1 MMSDI
6 ELTPVHPKFVWVLR
20 IRAATSTLFLFLIAA
35 VLDGTVLR
43 ETIVPAGLVP
53 GVAALLG
60 LAFVAWLPRRRWRA
74 WAYREGEDELD
85 IRHGRL
91 VRVRTVVPFARVQH
105 IDVSEGPVERNL
117 GLATLILHTAGTR
130 AAAVPLPGLTRDEA
144 DGMRDRIRLKIR
156 QEPA

>member
-1 MMSDI
+1 MTNT
-6 ELTPVHPKFVWVLR
+6 ELTPVHPRFVWVLR
-20 IRAATSTLFLFLIAA
+20 IRAATSALFFFLVAV
-35 VLDGTVLR
+35 VLDATALR
-43 ETIVPAGLVP
+43 EAGLAVGLVS
-53 GVAALLG
+53 GVVALLG

-117 GLATLILHTAGTR
+117 GLATLVLHTAGTR

-144 DGMRDRIRLKIR
+144 DQMRDRIRLKIR
-156 QEPA
+156 QELG

>member
-1 MMSDI
+1 MTNT
-6 ELTPVHPKFVWVLR
+6 ELTPVHPRFVWVLR
-20 IRAATSTLFLFLIAA
+20 IRAATSALFFFLVAV
-35 VLDGTVLR
+35 VLDATALR
-43 ETIVPAGLVP
+43 EAGLPVGLVS
-53 GVAALLG
+53 GVVALLG

-117 GLATLILHTAGTR
+117 GLATLVLHTAGTR

-144 DGMRDRIRLKIR
+144 DQMRDRIRLKIR
-156 QEPA
+156 QELG

>member
-1 MMSDI
+1 MMTNT
-6 ELTPVHPKFVWVLR
+6 ELTPVHPNFVWVLR
-20 IRAATSTLFLFLIAA
+20 IRAATSALVLFGIAA
-35 VLDGTVLR
+35 VLDATALR
-43 ETIVPAGLVP
+43 ETVLPPGLVP
-53 GVAALLG
+53 GIVALLG

-74 WAYREGEDELD
+74 WAYREGDEELD

-91 VRVRTVVPFARVQH
+91 VRVRTLVPFARVQH

-144 DGMRDRIRLKIR
+144 DQMRDRIRLKIR
-156 QEPA
+156 EEFV

>member
-1 MMSDI
+1 MMTNT
-6 ELTPVHPKFVWVLR
+6 ELTPVHPNFVWVLR
-20 IRAATSTLFLFLIAA
+20 IRAATSALVLFGIAV
-35 VLDGTVLR
+35 VLDATALR
-43 ETIVPAGLVP
+43 ETGLPAGLVP
-53 GVAALLG
+53 AIVALLG

-74 WAYREGEDELD
+74 WAYREGDDELD

-144 DGMRDRIRLKIR
+144 DEMRDRIRLKIR
-156 QEPA
+156 QELV